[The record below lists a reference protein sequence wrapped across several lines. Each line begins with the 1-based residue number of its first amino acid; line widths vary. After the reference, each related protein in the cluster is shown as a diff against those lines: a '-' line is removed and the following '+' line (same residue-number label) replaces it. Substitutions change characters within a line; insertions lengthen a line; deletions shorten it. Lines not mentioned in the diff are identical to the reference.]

1 MKTYKIAT
9 MRGGLACHL
18 TTVHSPDDVRIYQKE
33 ARSLAEA
40 GYDVTLVAPALKEA
54 RLEGV
59 RWLRLRRPRGRL
71 DRLLRLTPLAYR
83 AALDSGAEVVH
94 LHDPELLF
102 VGLALKLR
110 GRKVVW
116 DAHEDLPRQ
125 ILSKPWLPRPLRRP
139 LAWAVD
145 VLERTTTRA
154 FDAVVAATPAIARRF
169 PRDLVHTVQNYPILS
184 QMLAPHPAPYRNR
197 QPHVAYIGGI
207 SAIRG
212 AREMVQA
219 MEIAGRRWGARLLLA
234 GRFTPESLEDE
245 LWRLPGWR
253 YIDYVGWLDRER
265 VAEALSR
272 VRAGLV
278 LFHPEPNH
286 VNAQPNK
293 IFEYMAAGLPVIASD
308 FPLWRDLVAG
318 NGAGLLA
325 NPLNPEAIAEAI
337 GWVIEHPAEAEAMG
351 RRGREAVRER
361 YNWDREKEKLLALY
375 RELLPQ

>member
-1 MKTYKIAT
+1 MPGAI
-9 MRGGLACHL
+9 CHL
-18 TTVHSPDDVRIYQKE
+18 TTAHPPDDVRIYQKE

-71 DRLLRLTPLAYR
+71 DRFLRLTPLAYR

-125 ILSKPWLPRPLRRP
+125 ILSKPWLHPLLRRP
-139 LAWAVD
+139 VAWTVD
-145 VLERTTTRA
+145 ALERAVTRA
-154 FDAVVAATPAIARRF
+154 FDAVVAATPAIAQRF
-169 PRDLVHTVQNYPILS
+169 PPGRVRTVQNYPILA
-184 QMLAPHPAPYRNR
+184 QMIAPHPAPYHDRP
-197 QPHVAYIGGI
+197 PHVAYIGGI

-219 MEIAGRRWGARLLLA
+219 MEIAGKRWGARLLLA
-234 GRFTPESLEDE
+234 GHFAPESLEDE
-245 LWRLPGWR
+245 LRRLPGWR
-253 YIDYVGWLDRER
+253 YVDYVGWLSRKE
-265 VAEALSR
+265 VAEALGQ

-278 LFHPEPNH
+278 PFHPKPNH

-293 IFEYMAAGLPVIASD
+293 IFEYMAAELPVIASN
-308 FPLWRDLVAG
+308 FPLWRDLVAA
-318 NGAGLLA
+318 NGAGLLVD
-325 NPLNPEAIAEAI
+325 PLDPEAIAGAI
-337 GWVIEHPAEAEAMG
+337 GQVLEHPEEAEAMG
-351 RRGREAVRER
+351 RRGGKAVLER

-375 RELLPQ
+375 EELLS

>member
-1 MKTYKIAT
+1 MRIA
-9 MRGGLACHL
+9 HL
-18 TTVHSPDDVRIYQKE
+18 TTVHAPDDVRIYQKE

-40 GYDVTLVAPALKEA
+40 GFDVTLVAPALKEA

-71 DRLLRLTPLAYR
+71 DRFLHLTPLAYR

-94 LHDPELLF
+94 LHDPELIF

-125 ILSKPWLPRPLRRP
+125 ILSKPWLHPLLRRP
-139 LAWAVD
+139 VAWGVD
-145 VLERTTTRA
+145 VLERMITRA

-169 PRDLVHTVQNYPILS
+169 PRDRVYTVQNYPILS

-197 QPHVAYIGGI
+197 PPHVAYIGGI

-234 GRFTPESLEDE
+234 GRFVPESLEEE
-245 LWRLPGWR
+245 LRQLPGWR
-253 YIDYVGWLDRER
+253 YVDYVGWLDREG
-265 VAEALSR
+265 VAKALSS

-286 VNAQPNK
+286 INAQPNK
-293 IFEYMAAGLPVIASD
+293 IFEYMAAGLPVIASN
-308 FPLWRDLVAG
+308 FPLWRDLVTG
-318 NGAGLLA
+318 SGAGLLA
-325 NPLNPEAIAEAI
+325 DPLEPMAIAQAI
-337 GWVIEHPAEAEAMG
+337 GWVLEHPEEAAAMG
-351 RRGREAVRER
+351 HRGHEAVRER

-375 RELLPQ
+375 KELLPQ